1 MASLETLTLAD
12 FATLAAPLLVPARDG
27 PIPLRVKSTRALPPH
42 ALRATP
48 PFSVIFEGPLDRVL
62 RQGTFPIDHPALGR
76 MELFLVPV
84 ARTAT
89 GIDYEAV
96 FN

>member
-1 MASLETLTLAD
+1 MASPETLSLDD
-12 FATLAAPLLVPARDG
+12 FATLTAPLLVPTRDA
-27 PIPLRVKSTRALPPH
+27 PIALRVKSTQALPPH

-48 PFSVIFEGPLDRVL
+48 PFSVIFEGPLDRAL
-62 RQGTFPIDHPALGR
+62 RQGTFAVDHPVHGR
-76 MELFLVPV
+76 MEVFLVPI
-84 ARTAT
+84 ARSAT

>member
-1 MASLETLTLAD
+1 MFALDKLTIDD
-12 FATLAAPLLVPARDG
+12 FAPLASPLLVSASPA
-27 PIPLRVKSTRALPPH
+27 PVPLRVKATRALPPH

-48 PFSVIFEGPLDRVL
+48 PFSVIFEGPLDRAL
-62 RQGTFPIDHPALGR
+62 HQGTYALDHPVLGR
-76 MELFLVPV
+76 MEVFLVPV